1 MLYRVLVSTVVML
14 AITLSFASADEQSK
28 KNGYFQVT
36 TEFNFGFNGGPTDP
50 MFAVDT
56 LEDYGPEVHENSWKG
71 LQIPLENARS
81 YEDHIEPFFMF
92 ALKAGYKDFHFL
104 MEAPL
109 RKDLEAWYSSELKT
123 NFTYNPHELDINVP
137 LNAYG
142 IWYNP
147 VGFIQFGRFNP
158 EDLKVSKNDILI
170 GGLPYHDAIHWKFN
184 VGIFRYDFML
194 SSLNAWLHGD
204 VQTTTSCPPEG
215 TEAYRQKCTPWAYQV
230 SNQRRRVY
238 QENVKNLVFHRFGFE
253 TKKVWFYVIE
263 ENVIGGKSLEFRM
276 INPFMYLHD
285 NYATGY
291 VSTAT
296 SLELGYKTS
305 FGSKFYGQLNMED
318 IASPV
323 GELQDENHKT
333 ARSVINYMVGY
344 FYELETRKYGKFSWR
359 IDCVRTDPAANNSRL
374 PLLKFTGRRNYRSN
388 FRDQHD
394 DDYADSFFA
403 DYPIGYRRGGDALDL
418 WFDMGW
424 KWGAHSAS
432 LTLAWLRQGDK
443 EMYLD
448 YEAAS
453 NADHTLSGVVEK
465 QFLVDVLYDRRVNE
479 WFKFY
484 VGGGFRVYSNLAHDK
499 NEDGAGAWIRSG
511 VKFNFTPVD
520 MKF

>member
-1 MLYRVLVSTVVML
+1 
-14 AITLSFASADEQSK
+14 
-28 KNGYFQVT
+28 
-36 TEFNFGFNGGPTDP
+36 
-50 MFAVDT
+50 
-56 LEDYGPEVHENSWKG
+56 
-71 LQIPLENARS
+71 
-81 YEDHIEPFFMF
+81 
-92 ALKAGYKDFHFL
+92 
-104 MEAPL
+104 
-109 RKDLEAWYSSELKT
+109 
-123 NFTYNPHELDINVP
+123 
-137 LNAYG
+137 
-142 IWYNP
+142 
-147 VGFIQFGRFNP
+147 
-158 EDLKVSKNDILI
+158 
-170 GGLPYHDAIHWKFN
+170 
-184 VGIFRYDFML
+184 
-194 SSLNAWLHGD
+194 
-204 VQTTTSCPPEG
+204 
-215 TEAYRQKCTPWAYQV
+215 
-230 SNQRRRVY
+230 
-238 QENVKNLVFHRFGFE
+238 
-253 TKKVWFYVIE
+253 
-263 ENVIGGKSLEFRM
+263 
-276 INPFMYLHD
+276 
-285 NYATGY
+285 
-291 VSTAT
+291 
-296 SLELGYKTS
+296 
-305 FGSKFYGQLNMED
+305 
-318 IASPV
+318 
-323 GELQDENHKT
+323 
-333 ARSVINYMVGY
+333 MVGY